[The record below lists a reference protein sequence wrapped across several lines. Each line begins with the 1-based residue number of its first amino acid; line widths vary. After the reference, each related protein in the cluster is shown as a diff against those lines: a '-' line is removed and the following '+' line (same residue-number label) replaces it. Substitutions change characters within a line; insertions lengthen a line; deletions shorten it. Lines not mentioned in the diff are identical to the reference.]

1 MRVLRL
7 TTLRGNPPHRAKA
20 ASDSPRAEPDAT
32 ISLWDWAKQAAPME
46 LRTKLVG
53 PMGEVLR
60 DWLVASSASE
70 QLGLRD
76 SAGLHRAIARLLRA
90 AEAVTLPVTQLKSI
104 GARLTEQA
112 GSDPNKQSQA
122 TRIVQAVE
130 LCRLAQE
137 SLGKRGISEGR
148 LFHEGLRRRAQELT
162 QSDIEAIELHGLH
175 LAVGGIGTSSL
186 PSLLQ
191 ALDELAQAELP
202 IRLLIP
208 SVEDRPQLQRAIKPL
223 LEAIYRKHELPL
235 EEESCPLGP
244 YAQDDSP
251 WARFVAGLFRPLGMP
266 KRTTPGELDD
276 VLSLCPVASPQMEAQ
291 AVVAH
296 ISKLLSR
303 GLSPSQIAIVAQTP
317 ERRER
322 LASALLRAGF
332 PTTPLGH
339 DDSIPRIRPA
349 PLPSSLRLIQQ
360 LYEVMALGMPREA
373 LIQLLTSRFL
383 RFPGPLSDKPW
394 MLAQAMRAA
403 GVRSLRHPR
412 KKTQRDEL
420 WDKPSDSEPTWGLV
434 RLRTWLAAQTL
445 ADGKRKR
452 SKPSNHQLVAEQADS
467 VLREL
472 QTLPE
477 TATISEHCRALDRLL
492 HRLSF
497 FDRARALPQLL
508 PDEDSASAD
517 VVTQILAAQQRD
529 ETATQLLSHLLS
541 ELPLQARRLGAVG
554 KMLSQREFATLLKLT
569 MGRLWDEQLAIPQPQ
584 AISIGELSDLPSQT
598 FAHLVICGL
607 IDGELPAYRP
617 DDGLLPDDDRRL
629 LDSKLGRSLFP
640 QSQHELDAEP
650 LKLAVALAHVSSAQL
665 FWTQSD
671 EEGRPVAR
679 SLFVDEVIQ
688 AASLPEPSPLHVRT
702 MPSSHHLADLWQN
715 VQRTASLLPSLAS
728 LDRSR
733 ASRIVA
739 LTHIEEQ
746 RSRFFSVATTEAQ
759 SEHSHPFV
767 GRILDESLIGVLQ
780 PRLPGSPQHPLSAS
794 VLEDFARCPFR
805 FFARR
810 VLGLKPLG
818 EGGEE
823 LDPLAS
829 GRLHHAVLETFFKD
843 RVANGRLP
851 LRADADDRRAL
862 DDAVDTVLADFTQQE
877 HIGHPELLKVR
888 VIRLRSEL
896 WRLIEHESK
905 EPPDPDCQPALFEWQ
920 FGPLAIAA
928 AHGDEGR
935 MALHIHGIIDRVD
948 LGTGKAVVL
957 DYKAGR
963 RERYQHY
970 LNHELLKTSFQL
982 PLYVAALRADPT
994 LNADRPLHHVTARY
1008 YSLRQGRVTRSL
1020 DDATMTTL
1028 DRETRLQHPDENV
1041 AEVAYRLWRRLR
1053 DGDFAIAPQT
1063 CEGCGLESV
1072 CRIGAVTPD
1081 SEEDSDESSSA
1092 SPSAHSTK
1100 STQSSPPSQL
1110 SPTRDFIDGDNR

>member
-20 ASDSPRAEPDAT
+20 ASDSQQAEDDAP
-32 ISLWDWAKQAAPME
+32 ISLWDWARQGTPLE
-46 LRTKLVG
+46 LRAKLVG
-53 PMGEVLR
+53 PTCEVLR
-60 DWLVASSASE
+60 DFWVATSACE

-76 SAGLHRAIARLLRA
+76 STGLHRAIARLIRA
-90 AEAVTLPVTQLKSI
+90 AEAVALPVAQLKNL
-104 GARLTEQA
+104 GARLTELA
-112 GSDPNKQSQA
+112 GSDPNKHSQA
-122 TRIVQAVE
+122 TRIVQAAE

-148 LFHEGLRRRAQELT
+148 LLHEGLRRRAHELA
-162 QSDIEAIELHGLH
+162 QSDIAAIEIHGLH

-191 ALDELAQAELP
+191 ALDELAQAGLP
-202 IRLLIP
+202 LRLMLP

-223 LEAIYRKHELPL
+223 LESIYRKHELPI
-235 EEESCPLGP
+235 EEETGPLGP
-244 YAQDDSP
+244 FAQDDSP

-266 KRTTPGELDD
+266 KRTAPGELDD
-276 VLSLCPVASPQMEAQ
+276 LLSLCPVASPQMEAQ
-291 AVVAH
+291 AVVSH
-296 ISKLLSR
+296 ISKQLSL
-303 GLSPSQIAIVAQTP
+303 GLSPTQIAIVAQTP

-322 LASALLRAGF
+322 LACALLRAGF

-339 DDSIPRIRPA
+339 SDSEARPA

-360 LYEVMALGMPREA
+360 LYEVLALGMPREA

-394 MLAQAMRAA
+394 ILAQAMRAA

-452 SKPSNHQLVAEQADS
+452 SKPSNHQLVAEQADA

-477 TATISEHCRALDRLL
+477 TATILEHCRALDRLL

-497 FDRARALPQLL
+497 FDRTRALPQLL

-517 VVTQILAAQQRD
+517 AVTQILAAQQRD
-529 ETATQLLSHLLS
+529 EAATQLLSHILS
-541 ELPLQARRLGAVG
+541 ELPLSARKLGSVG
-554 KMLSQREFATLLKLT
+554 KPLSQRDFATLLKLT
-569 MGRLWDEQLAIPQPQ
+569 IGRLWDEQLAIPQPQ

-629 LDSKLGRSLFP
+629 MDSKLGRALFP
-640 QSQHELDAEP
+640 QSQHEVDAEP

-679 SLFVDEVIQ
+679 SQFVDEVLQ
-688 AASLPEPSPLHVRT
+688 AASLPEPSPLPVRT

-715 VQRTASLLPSLAS
+715 VQRFPSLTPS
-728 LDRSR
+728 LTAFDRSR

-739 LTHIEEQ
+739 LTRIEEQ

-767 GRILDESLIGVLQ
+767 GRILDEGLIGVLQ

-843 RVANGRLP
+843 RVAKGRLP
-851 LRADADDRRAL
+851 LRADADDRKAL

-877 HIGHPELLKVR
+877 HVGHPELLKVR

-896 WRLIEHESK
+896 WRLVEHESK
-905 EPPDPDCQPALFEWQ
+905 NPPDPDCKPALFEWQ

-928 AHGDEGR
+928 VHGDEGR

-994 LNADRPLHHVTARY
+994 LNAERPLHHVTARY
-1008 YSLRQGRVTRSL
+1008 YSLRQGRVTESL

-1028 DRETRLQHPDENV
+1028 DRETRLQHPDGNV

-1053 DGDFAIAPQT
+1053 DGDFAIVPQT

-1072 CRIGAVTPD
+1072 CRIGAVTLD